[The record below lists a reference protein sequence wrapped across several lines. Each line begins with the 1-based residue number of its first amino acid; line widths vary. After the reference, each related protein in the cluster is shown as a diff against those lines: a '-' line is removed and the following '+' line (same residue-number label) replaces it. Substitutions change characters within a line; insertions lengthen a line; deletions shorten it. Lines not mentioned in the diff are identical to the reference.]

1 MGDFRSQLQMCR
13 YDGMMTY
20 YSCIDRK
27 HGHAHNTSTQNKQHI
42 LYAKDGW
49 CAMYSAE
56 GAVSNDGPLGPSR
69 SFPLNLPA
77 ELENDGR
84 KLNQVA
90 LKLDPTIT
98 SF

>member
-1 MGDFRSQLQMCR
+1 
-13 YDGMMTY
+13 MM
-20 YSCIDRK
+20 
-27 HGHAHNTSTQNKQHI
+27 
-42 LYAKDGW
+42 
-49 CAMYSAE
+49 
-56 GAVSNDGPLGPSR
+56 VPLGPSR

-84 KLNQVA
+84 KLNQAA